1 MNKLEKNYISREIWM
16 KLSAEN
22 MSEMITT
29 LIEHSKSTG
38 SIQRSKYM
46 LSKGNG
52 IMIQKLKKKIEV
64 SAYSF
69 EIGPE

>member
-1 MNKLEKNYISREIWM
+1 M

-29 LIEHSKSTG
+29 LTEHSKSTG
-38 SIQRSKYM
+38 SIQRNKYM

-69 EIGPE
+69 EIGSE

>member
-1 MNKLEKNYISREIWM
+1 M

-22 MSEMITT
+22 ISEMITT
-29 LIEHSKSTG
+29 LIELSKSTG

-46 LSKGNG
+46 PSKGNG
-52 IMIQKLKKKIEV
+52 IMIQKLKNKKIEV

>member
-1 MNKLEKNYISREIWM
+1 M

-52 IMIQKLKKKIEV
+52 IMIQKLKKKLR
-64 SAYSF
+64 F
-69 EIGPE
+69 LLTLLK